1 MALTMT
7 TTTTQ
12 ELVLKPQLKTKL
24 LRKLK
29 AYAEL
34 RLQIKALEETLDGYK
49 ADIGTMREE
58 AGVQTLSLEG
68 FKVTQIAGVRKTL
81 NHMKLVA
88 MGVSLEMIDE
98 ATESKPNR
106 PYEKISCPGDKAHK
120 ESD

>member
-68 FKVTQIAGVRKTL
+68 FNRAVVIRPQITEMSSPR
-81 NHMKLVA
+81 
-88 MGVSLEMIDE
+88 SL
-98 ATESKPNR
+98 
-106 PYEKISCPGDKAHK
+106 
-120 ESD
+120 